1 MRNVFK
7 RGKGVT
13 NKGHLELLARVETRL
28 VGTDGDV
35 GIAAGVGLGGLGC
48 VCLGVAAGLARTK
61 HEADAG
67 ADEQRPD
74 CNSGHRDGHGGEDKK
89 DDDEEKK
96 KCGQRRE
103 ENKIVK
109 RETVLKKWIREE
121 YIIFQPFLF
130 PL

>member
-1 MRNVFK
+1 M
-7 RGKGVT
+7 T

-96 KCGQRRE
+96 KSAVKE
-103 ENKIVK
+103 E
-109 RETVLKKWIREE
+109 KKTR
-121 YIIFQPFLF
+121 L
-130 PL
+130 